1 MGLYLGPLLQAVR
14 WDQIKGCKPLIE
26 DWLCDMCTVHAV
38 KSNFQMC
45 EATLMGLYV
54 LYQHIKNLS
63 VELVSPKKKN
73 CAKQRSTEQELLLG
87 RWSGRVCGNVERLLV
102 KVDGRKLWELACV
115 VWISYLRSGDEY
127 LRGRGLSVEVA
138 MEVAME
144 SGQTACLP
152 TLHRNLL
159 VSSGYPKRGIYP
171 SEAAGC
177 EDKESLIQGTR

>member
-138 MEVAME
+138 MEVAIGGCDGE
-144 SGQTACLP
+144 WAD
-152 TLHRNLL
+152 RL
-159 VSSGYPKRGIYP
+159 VSKARYLPQWGSWLWG
-171 SEAAGC
+171 
-177 EDKESLIQGTR
+177 QGEFNPGDQVSN